1 MTNALWRH
9 SERWARVRYSVRV
22 CSSGSCLLFEPT
34 SHRFPYVFTLCSCQ
48 LEWRA
53 YLAIASLL
61 VWAHIFLHP
70 GVPFS
75 SPLPTTH
82 PSEVDP
88 SFLIPTL
95 SLARRSIAEIFIFQL
110 VVTCLSF
117 PLAWELLEK
126 RHVSYLFF
134 APLCLYQ
141 CLDRTS
147 ERWTRCLPGG
157 KT

>member
-1 MTNALWRH
+1 MKTLRVLSTCKVFSPCLQLWLLLALQAH
-9 SERWARVRYSVRV
+9 QPPFSLCFHIV
-22 CSSGSCLLFEPT
+22 LL
-34 SHRFPYVFTLCSCQ
+34 SIG
-48 LEWRA
+48 WRA

-82 PSEVDP
+82 PSKVDP
-88 SFLIPTL
+88 CFLIPTL
-95 SLARRSIAEIFIFQL
+95 SLARCSIAEIFILQL

-117 PLAWELLEK
+117 PMAWELLEK

-141 CLDRTS
+141 RLDRTS
-147 ERWTRCLPGG
+147 ERWTRRLPGG